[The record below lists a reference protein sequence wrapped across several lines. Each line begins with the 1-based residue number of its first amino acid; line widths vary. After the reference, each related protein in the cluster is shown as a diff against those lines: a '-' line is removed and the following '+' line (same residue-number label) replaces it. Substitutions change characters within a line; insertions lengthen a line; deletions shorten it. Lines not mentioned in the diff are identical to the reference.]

1 MAILVIFFGHFS
13 FGKTAIPPSI
23 LARTQNPSITINMF
37 RKLKHD
43 VSFVDLGQKLRV
55 VALLSRHSPK
65 MAKIQEEP
73 WKTTRTSEMKKNRS
87 RSNGKIVAL
96 GVLVICI
103 VDKNRSPK
111 KNTFG
116 PKYQNFWGQN
126 LTFLALAAP
135 PVNVFN
141 TKEVSY
147 WFPKMGVPKVVLPP
161 KKITMFGPTPS

>member
-111 KNTFG
+111 KYFWPQVSKFWGSKFDIFG
-116 PKYQNFWGQN
+116 PGGPAGRCFQH
-126 LTFLALAAP
+126 
-135 PVNVFN
+135 
-141 TKEVSY
+141 ER
-147 WFPKMGVPKVVLPP
+147 GV
-161 KKITMFGPTPS
+161 